1 MIHDVGIKKFLRVF
15 FILLVVTFGAS
26 CSSGDVNTK
35 KATQSIESS
44 TDSSPAQ
51 PEEDSDNSQETIS
64 DIKESEE
71 EQSQDK
77 DEPEVKDGTID
88 NTEPT
93 DPSAVAVELSG
104 VVGDRTTFA
113 PSGPGSATQTSN
125 TNPSLFEVSDDGAV
139 STIVL
144 PLENTDDQVPA
155 RLAGPFAVTG
165 NGGYVMEGSGPA
177 AMNGIDYWAT
187 VDVATNARAMFEG
200 FGYSYGDAIYTMG
213 SDAVIVLVSDFEG
226 TLTFNIFKGDGS
238 EPIQFSSAQD
248 RSSITIQV
256 ALASA
261 VAEVEEVEI
270 TFPVDIKVT
279 QNFCGPVDSDDCWSR
294 SERVPNY
301 FACEES
307 TDAAFLANNCTLG
320 NIEVLVNKECGKM
333 ANSARPMSY
342 QWYVFYNPSD
352 TPVLLDVSWGT
363 HNDYLVDAKSWTG
376 ANFQHNLYNGE
387 TYNIRGYV
395 YLEDGTFVGEFPIYT
410 QTKNC

>member
-1 MIHDVGIKKFLRVF
+1 MKYTKIIVPALCLFFLAGSV
-15 FILLVVTFGAS
+15 S
-26 CSSGDVNTK
+26 CSSEDGK
-35 KATQSIESS
+35 QTQQPVGEEVPVV
-44 TDSSPAQ
+44 TET
-51 PEEDSDNSQETIS
+51 PEEPQPVQETQAVQDVAPVI
-64 DIKESEE
+64 EE
-71 EQSQDK
+71 TE
-77 DEPEVKDGTID
+77 DGTID

-165 NGGYVMEGSGPA
+165 NGDYLMEGSAPA
-177 AMNGIDYWAT
+177 AMNGVEYWAT

-238 EPIQFSSAQD
+238 EPIQFSSDQD

-256 ALASA
+256 APAAA
-261 VAEVEEVEI
+261 VAEVEEEAEI
-270 TFPVDIKVT
+270 TFPVEIKVT
-279 QNFCGPVDSDDCWSR
+279 QNFCGPVDSDDCWDR
-294 SERVPNY
+294 SERVPNFY
-301 FACEES
+301 ACEDN
-307 TDAAFLANNCTLG
+307 TDAAFLADNCTLE
-320 NIEVLVNKECGKM
+320 NIEVLVNKECGKI

-342 QWYVFYNPSD
+342 QSYVVFNPSD
-352 TPVLLDVSWGT
+352 TVVILNVDDSTGNYWGAHSDAEINPGSWVG
-363 HNDYLVDAKSWTG
+363 H
-376 ANFQHNLYNGE
+376 NFQHNLYNGE
-387 TYNIRGYV
+387 TYDIRGV
-395 YLEDGTFVGEFPIYT
+395 VTLEDGTLVGEFPIYT